1 MRREVGKTPQA
12 GADLLEI
19 ADYLAQDDLETGL
32 RFLDAAELAF
42 ELLAGMPELGTLC
55 RFKSPQAAGLR
66 VWPIKAFENYLIFY
80 RPTPEGID
88 VIRVIHGARD
98 LESLFSDEAE
108 G

>member
-1 MRREVGKTPQA
+1 MGSEVSKTPQA
-12 GADLLEI
+12 RTDLLEI
-19 ADYLAQDDLETGL
+19 ADYLAQGTLETAF
-32 RFLDAAELAF
+32 RFLDAAEVAF

-80 RPTPEGID
+80 RPTTEGID

-98 LESLFSDEAE
+98 IESIFSDEA
-108 G
+108 